1 MTTLSINLNTSS
13 FLLTRFLMFC
23 QTLQTCVSRTE
34 ETDET
39 VFIQIY
45 DRYSRIVDK
54 VCFTF
59 ASDNDD
65 YNDLRQD
72 AWLNIWRG
80 IDSFRGESKQS
91 TWIYRVAINSC
102 VSTAR
107 GSKKHTGNVR
117 IDAADL
123 YMADTADTDSIE
135 RLHYLLSCLNPIER
149 SIMLL
154 RLEDL
159 DYEEIA
165 KIMGMPRNTIA
176 TRLRRTRIKLA
187 ELSKRNDI

>member
-1 MTTLSINLNTSS
+1 MTTLSLSLNTSS
-13 FLLTRFLMFC
+13 FLLNRFLLFC
-23 QTLQTCVSRTE
+23 QTLLTHGIRSE
-34 ETDET
+34 ESDEAI
-39 VFIQIY
+39 FMQIY
-45 DRYSRIVDK
+45 NRYSRIVDK

-107 GSKKHTGNVR
+107 SSKKHKCNVH

-123 YMADTADTDSIE
+123 YTAETTDSDSIE
-135 RLHYLLSCLNPIER
+135 RLHYLLSCLNPVDR
-149 SIMLL
+149 SITLL

-176 TRLRRTRIKLA
+176 TRLRRTRIKLT
-187 ELSKRNDI
+187 EFSKRNDI